1 MSNVL
6 QPIADIRKDYK
17 LKELHENS
25 VAPDALAQ
33 FGRWWEEAMA
43 SHIDEVNAMTLA
55 TVSPGGL
62 PDARI
67 VLLKGFDE
75 RGFVFFTNYDSQK
88 GADMAAHPR
97 ATLMFFWKELER
109 QVRIGGY
116 VEKVSAAESDAYFH
130 SRPAGSQLGAW
141 ASPQSQVIADRSV
154 LDRNLEDVTR
164 RYGSGDE
171 IPRPPHWGGYR
182 VIPVT
187 IEFWQGRPSRLHDR
201 LLYTR
206 KEAADTWSISRLAP

>member
-1 MSNVL
+1 M

-17 LKELHENS
+17 LKELHEDS
-25 VAPDALAQ
+25 VAPDALTQ
-33 FGRWWEEAMA
+33 FGRWWEEAVA
-43 SHIDEVNAMTLA
+43 SHIDEVNAMTLS
-55 TVSPGGL
+55 TVSADGL

-67 VLLKGFDE
+67 VLLKGFDP
-75 RGFVFFTNYDSQK
+75 RGFVFFTNYDSRK
-88 GADMAAHPR
+88 GTDMAAHPR
-97 ATLMFFWKELER
+97 ASLLFFWKELER
-109 QVRIGGY
+109 QVRIGGR

-130 SRPAGSQLGAW
+130 SRPSGSQLGAW

-154 LDRNLEDVTR
+154 LDHNLQELAG
-164 RYGSGDE
+164 RYGSGE

-182 VIPVT
+182 VVPVS

-206 KEAADTWSISRLAP
+206 NEAANIWSISRLAP